1 MNLLIDIGNSR
12 LKWATEQAGQ
22 ISSIQALD
30 YRQPHAYQSLEQSW
44 QTLPRPSKIAIACV
58 GASQQIT
65 AIEALANCLWPAIEI
80 IVPQSTAKIGS
91 VINAY
96 PNPEKLG
103 VDRWLALLAAHHHY
117 PANSCIIDCGTAI
130 TLDFIDNHG
139 QHRGG
144 LISPGLLLMKKAL
157 AQNTAAL
164 DLNQQT
170 QALGLADNTLN
181 AIGSGTL
188 LAAIGLIET
197 AIKRY
202 QPIEQV
208 IITGGDA
215 DLIGQYL
222 SMNLI
227 TDEALVFKGLLVII
241 NKIPTGEGNGFN
253 NLK

>member
-30 YRQPHAYQSLEQSW
+30 YRQLDAYQSLEQSW
-44 QTLPRPSKIAIACV
+44 QTLVRPSKIAIACV
-58 GASQQIT
+58 GSSQQIT
-65 AIEALANCLWPAIEI
+65 AIESLANRLWPAIEI
-80 IVPQSTAKIGS
+80 IIPKSSAAFGS

-96 PNPEKLG
+96 PQAEKLG

-117 PANSCIIDCGTAI
+117 LGNSCIIDCGTAI
-130 TLDFIDNHG
+130 TLDFINSHG

-144 LISPGLLLMKKAL
+144 LISPGLMLMKKAL

-164 DLNQQT
+164 DLNQQS
-170 QALGLADNTLN
+170 QALRLADNTLN
-181 AIGSGTL
+181 AIDSGTL

-197 AIKRY
+197 AIRRY
-202 QPIEQV
+202 QPVEQV

-215 DLIGQYL
+215 DLIGQNL
-222 SMNLI
+222 SMSLI
-227 TDEALVFKGLLVII
+227 ADDQLVFKGLQQII
-241 NKIPTGEGNGFN
+241 N
-253 NLK
+253 

>member
-12 LKWATEQAGQ
+12 LKWASEQAGQ
-22 ISSIQALD
+22 ISSIQAVD
-30 YRQPHAYQSLEQSW
+30 YRQDHAYQDLEQQW

-58 GASQQIT
+58 GAAQQIT
-65 AIEALANCLWPAIEI
+65 ELEALANRLWPAIEI
-80 IVPQSTAKIGS
+80 ILPKSSVAFGS

-103 VDRWLALLAAHHHY
+103 VDRWLALLAAHQHY
-117 PANSCIIDCGTAI
+117 RGNSCIIDCGTAI
-130 TLDFIDNHG
+130 TLDFIDSHG

-164 DLNQQT
+164 NLNQQT
-170 QALGLADNTLN
+170 QALGLADNTVN
-181 AIGSGTL
+181 AIDSGTL
-188 LAAIGLIET
+188 LAVIGLIET

-202 QPIEQV
+202 QPVEQV

-215 DLIGQYL
+215 DLIKQYL
-222 SMNLI
+222 TMALI
-227 TDEALVFKGLLVII
+227 VDEQLVFKGLQRII
-241 NKIPTGEGNGFN
+241 ESKAI
-253 NLK
+253 

>member
-12 LKWATEQAGQ
+12 LKWASEQAGQ
-22 ISSIQALD
+22 ISSIHALD
-30 YRQPHAYQSLEQSW
+30 YRQDHAYQDLEQQW

-58 GASQQIT
+58 GAAQQIT
-65 AIEALANCLWPAIEI
+65 ELEALANRLWPAIEI
-80 IVPQSTAKIGS
+80 ILPKSSVAFGS

-103 VDRWLALLAAHHHY
+103 VDRWLALLAAHQHY
-117 PANSCIIDCGTAI
+117 RGNSCIIDCGTAI
-130 TLDFIDNHG
+130 TLDFIDSHG

-164 DLNQQT
+164 NLNQQT
-170 QALGLADNTLN
+170 QALGLADNTVN
-181 AIGSGTL
+181 AIDSGTL
-188 LAAIGLIET
+188 LAVIGLIET

-202 QPIEQV
+202 QPVEQV

-215 DLIGQYL
+215 DLIKQYL
-222 SMNLI
+222 TMALI
-227 TDEALVFKGLLVII
+227 VDEQLVFKGLQRII
-241 NKIPTGEGNGFN
+241 ESKAI
-253 NLK
+253 

>member
-12 LKWATEQAGQ
+12 LKWASEQAGQ
-22 ISSIQALD
+22 ISSTYALD
-30 YRQPHAYQSLEQSW
+30 YRQDQAYQSLEQQW
-44 QTLPRPSKIAIACV
+44 QTLPRPNKLAIACV
-58 GASQQIT
+58 GAVQQIT
-65 AIEALANCLWPAIEI
+65 AIEVLANGLWPAIEI
-80 IVPQSTAKIGS
+80 SVPKSSATFGS

-96 PNPEKLG
+96 PQPEKLG
-103 VDRWLALLAAHHHY
+103 VDRWLALLAAHHYY
-117 PANSCIIDCGTAI
+117 PGNSCIIDCGTAI
-130 TLDFIDNHG
+130 TLDFIDSQG

-170 QALGLADNTLN
+170 QVLGLADNTIS
-181 AIGSGTL
+181 AIDSGTF
-188 LAAIGLIET
+188 LAAIGLIEA

-202 QPIEQV
+202 QPVEQV

-215 DLIGQYL
+215 DLIEQYL

-227 TDEALVFKGLLVII
+227 SDQALVLKGLLVSI
-241 NKIPTGEGNGFN
+241 NKIPTGEDRWN
-253 NLK
+253 

>member
-12 LKWATEQAGQ
+12 LKWASEQAGQ
-22 ISSIQALD
+22 ISSIQAVD
-30 YRQPHAYQSLEQSW
+30 YRQDHAYQNLEQQW

-58 GASQQIT
+58 GAAQQIT
-65 AIEALANCLWPAIEI
+65 ELEALVNRLWPAIEI
-80 IVPQSTAKIGS
+80 IIPKSSVAFGS

-103 VDRWLALLAAHHHY
+103 VDRWLALLAAHQHY
-117 PANSCIIDCGTAI
+117 RGNTCIIDCGTAM
-130 TLDFIDNHG
+130 TLDFIDSHG

-170 QALGLADNTLN
+170 QALALADNTIN
-181 AIGSGTL
+181 AIDSGTL

-197 AIKRY
+197 AIKRF
-202 QPIEQV
+202 QPVEQV

-215 DLIGQYL
+215 DLIKQYL
-222 SMNLI
+222 TMALI
-227 TDEALVFKGLLVII
+227 VDEQLVFKGLQLITNFKFAVTLL
-241 NKIPTGEGNGFN
+241 PRA
-253 NLK
+253 

>member
-12 LKWATEQAGQ
+12 LKWASEQAGQ

-30 YRQPHAYQSLEQSW
+30 YRQPEAYQNLEKSW
-44 QTLPRPSKIAIACV
+44 QNLPRPRKIAIACV

-65 AIEALANCLWPAIEI
+65 AIESLLNRLWPAIEI
-80 IVPQSTAKIGS
+80 IIPKSS
-91 VINAY
+91 VAFGAVVNAY
-96 PNPEKLG
+96 PQPEKLG
-103 VDRWLALLAAHHHY
+103 VDRWLALLAAHQHY
-117 PANSCIIDCGTAI
+117 LGNSCIIDCGTAI

-170 QALGLADNTLN
+170 TALSLANNTRN
-181 AIGSGTL
+181 AIDSGTL
-188 LAAIGLIET
+188 LAAIGLIEA

-202 QPIEQV
+202 QPVEQV

-215 DLIGQYL
+215 DFIGQNL
-222 SMNLI
+222 SMSLI
-227 TDEALVFKGLLVII
+227 ADDQLVFKGLQQII
-241 NKIPTGEGNGFN
+241 N
-253 NLK
+253 

>member
-12 LKWATEQAGQ
+12 LKWASEQAGQ
-22 ISSIQALD
+22 ISSTHALD
-30 YRQPHAYQSLEQSW
+30 YRQDRAYQNLEQQW

-65 AIEALANCLWPAIEI
+65 ALETLANRLWPAIEI
-80 IVPQSTAKIGS
+80 IIPKSTAAFGL

-117 PANSCIIDCGTAI
+117 QGNSCIIDCGTAI
-130 TLDFIDNHG
+130 TLDFIDSHG

-144 LISPGLLLMKKAL
+144 LISPGLLLMKKSL

-164 DLNQQT
+164 DLDQQT
-170 QALGLADNTLN
+170 SALALADNTRH
-181 AIGSGTL
+181 AIDSGCL

-202 QPIEQV
+202 QPVDQV

-215 DLIGQYL
+215 DVISQYL
-222 SMNLI
+222 SMTLI
-227 TDEALVFKGLLVII
+227 VDQQLVFKGLQQINALNPI
-241 NKIPTGEGNGFN
+241 NKRLIFKP
-253 NLK
+253 K

>member
-30 YRQPHAYQSLEQSW
+30 YRQLDAYQSLEQSW
-44 QTLPRPSKIAIACV
+44 QTLVRPSKIAIACV
-58 GASQQIT
+58 GSSQQIT
-65 AIEALANCLWPAIEI
+65 AIESLANRLWPAIEI
-80 IVPQSTAKIGS
+80 IIPKSSAAFGS

-96 PNPEKLG
+96 PQAEKLG

-117 PANSCIIDCGTAI
+117 LGNSCIIDSGTAI
-130 TLDFIDNHG
+130 TLDFINSHG

-144 LISPGLLLMKKAL
+144 LISPGLMLMKKAL

-164 DLNQQT
+164 DLNQQS
-170 QALGLADNTLN
+170 QALRLADNTLS
-181 AIGSGTL
+181 AIDSGTL

-197 AIKRY
+197 AIRRY
-202 QPIEQV
+202 QPVEQV

-215 DLIGQYL
+215 DLIGQNL
-222 SMNLI
+222 SMSLI
-227 TDEALVFKGLLVII
+227 ADDQLVFKGLQQII
-241 NKIPTGEGNGFN
+241 N
-253 NLK
+253 